1 MAWMET
7 IKRLFSKTGRS
18 DTGMEHVRVILAA
31 DNPYGVDLWDCATFT
46 QSMISTSSD
55 PGVAA
60 RFAQLR
66 TATGNEHRNQLPSNA
81 SVTDCVL
88 THPVAHGLS
97 DGPLFKA
104 TEMEDKWDIYFY
116 NPHIYFARSWG
127 GQLMYRATVRC
138 EDQFMIV
145 TQIQFAGDQEL
156 EFSRRAVDYLV
167 KTHILGALAPHPL
180 PADLPAAPMQVAA
193 YSFSRFG
200 RRCAFGTYADTTAL
214 PWRAGVEQPPSR
226 SAI

>member
-7 IKRLFSKTGRS
+7 IKRLFSKTGQS
-18 DTGMEHVRVILAA
+18 DAGVEGVRVILAA

-46 QSMISTSSD
+46 QSMISTTSA

-60 RFAQLR
+60 QFARLR
-66 TATGNEHRNQLPSNA
+66 AATGNEHRNQLPANA
-81 SVTDCVL
+81 LVKDCAL
-88 THPVAHGLS
+88 NYPVAQAVS

-104 TEMEDKWDIYFY
+104 TEMEDKWDVYFF

-138 EDQFMIV
+138 EDQFMVI
-145 TQIQFAGDQEL
+145 TQIEFAGDQEP

-167 KTHILGALAPHPL
+167 KSHVLGAGAPHPL
-180 PADLPAAPMQVAA
+180 PADLPAEPMQVAA

-200 RRCAFGTYADTTAL
+200 RRCAYGTYADTTAL
-214 PWRAGVEQPPSR
+214 TWRAGAGQPPSG
-226 SAI
+226 SAG